1 MQAVAKTRQA
11 LRSLDVTAIESWAL
25 RLTVV
30 FHPDLERLGASLSL
44 GTWTGDHGFLLS
56 ATVMGRNSPLLD
68 DGKPL
73 SEAHV
78 SRRAL
83 GISKHSSGVRFN
95 NLSDTSPTRLGPD
108 DAPSMSLTLDEL
120 KQGMGLRFG
129 HGVVGFIRLIPL
141 REIDVGG
148 HVICLEE
155 ESFEG
160 GNIGFQSEIGCVAME
175 GTEVEVV
182 IF

>member
-1 MQAVAKTRQA
+1 
-11 LRSLDVTAIESWAL
+11 
-25 RLTVV
+25 
-30 FHPDLERLGASLSL
+30 
-44 GTWTGDHGFLLS
+44 
-56 ATVMGRNSPLLD
+56 MGRNKPPLD

-83 GISKHSSGVRFN
+83 GISKHSSGLRFN
-95 NLSDTSPTRLGPD
+95 NLSDTSPTGLV

-141 REIDVGG
+141 REIDVDSSLSDEFLG
-148 HVICLEE
+148 VSDQAKQVRRLINLAARSDLLCC
-155 ESFEG
+155 FW
-160 GNIGFQSEIGCVAME
+160 
-175 GTEVEVV
+175 GTRFAIHRLVKEADDRLNV
-182 IF
+182 